1 MLTPAYTEICSTT
14 WAIMPK
20 DTNGVESLN
29 KTSVRKD
36 GSTKTLE
43 AVLTHTYQQDRKVTL
58 EHILVSS
65 GLPVSFQWR
74 TYEKIKK
81 RRSAQNVA
89 RAKRAAQ
96 NEVNPDDI
104 GLKGELLFYA

>member
-1 MLTPAYTEICSTT
+1 MLTHAYTEICSTT

-29 KTSVRKD
+29 KTSV
-36 GSTKTLE
+36 STKTLE

-65 GLPVSFQWR
+65 GLPVPFKRR

-81 RRSAQNVA
+81 RRSAQNAA

-104 GLKGELLFYA
+104 GL